1 MPQTRARPL
10 KATRLWAHPL
20 GWSVLALLVLAYGL
34 PHTQPL
40 FAALFPELPRPVYL
54 QEPMAELLWQHL
66 GLVLLSSTA
75 AVTLATS
82 AGLATTRQTGQAFK
96 PLMETLANMGQ
107 TIPPVAV
114 LALAVP
120 AVGFGEWPALIALTL
135 FGVLPVLQ
143 ATLAGLASV
152 PPAVLDS
159 ARAMGMSPRQLLLEV
174 QIPLAL
180 PIWLAGVR
188 VSVIVNIGTA
198 AIASTV
204 GAKTLGL
211 PILTGLS
218 GFNTAYVIQGAMMV
232 GLLAIAA
239 DLAFDRLALVL
250 HGDRQAPADQPIKG
264 RWS

>member
-1 MPQTRARPL
+1 MPQPHLRPF
-10 KATRLWAHPL
+10 KAPLLWVHPL

-34 PHTQPL
+34 PHSQPF
-40 FAALFPELPRPVYL
+40 FAALFPALPRPVYV

-66 GLVLLSSTA
+66 GLVLLSSLV
-75 AVTLATS
+75 AVVLATT
-82 AGLATTRQTGQAFK
+82 AGLATVGKTGQAFK
-96 PLMETLANMGQ
+96 PLMEMMANMGQ

-120 AVGFGEWPALIALTL
+120 AVGFGEWPALMALSL

-143 ATLAGLASV
+143 ATLAGLVSV
-152 PPAVLDS
+152 PPSVLDS
-159 ARAMGMSPRQLLLEV
+159 ARAMGMSPRQLLIEV

-180 PIWLAGVR
+180 PLWLAGVR
-188 VSVIVNIGTA
+188 VCVVVNIGTA

-250 HGDRQAPADQPIKG
+250 HVDRPSS
-264 RWS
+264 R